1 MSEMQELLQQAQQIT
16 AAVQELNSPATSPAE
31 RRAADDFLADFQKHP
46 AAWKVLYTLVCSTNM
61 PAEAVIFAAQS
72 FRRKVQRQ
80 LSSIVSGL
88 YPDLLHKLT
97 ECIKFASKHT
107 PAAVPSLAAA
117 LASMAVQWTEWNN
130 PLETLGAQVPN
141 TALLE
146 FMKALPHECTDTR
159 YAAQGASVPFAC
171 ATQRF
176 LDEAKSRALRYSGIV
191 GAVTLE
197 ALKGRNPVW
206 ALPIPLV
213 LDCLDAWVR
222 FGLLHETREP
232 NQASL
237 ESAQSPQLTVSVVT
251 SIFTLAVKAMQSEE
265 SEIYSSAGTLVA
277 DMVEH
282 APEDMLSLFF
292 ESMSLLPSAAKQALE
307 AGQVDRAG
315 MMCHTF
321 GGYCSSSIAC
331 FTYRSEEGEQLRRG
345 LLACTQLAADDLPE
359 SGEPVAS
366 SSMVAWSDIAACLL
380 EAQKKGLDL
389 SDPRYL
395 NWQEVKELYV
405 RAMTTIVPLL
415 AGPSYNGGSED
426 EALCHSPIASTA
438 KDTLQHCCMMLGP
451 QTYITILRDISTSS
465 VGDSAWQRMEGVMFG
480 LQAAEEEIGQFL
492 EEEEGPH
499 VEQAAQLLQQLLNDC
514 ANTRTSCAAQPI
526 AASRLSLAMLEPLS
540 RLVSPLLVC
549 LKNKPP
555 DAQGLLIST
564 LNMAAACCKDPKVA
578 RVASSCMLQACEGA
592 LNIDM
597 DIPQTIAS
605 GLLTA
610 IQDTDDPEVEQD
622 LVVALAD
629 CLSTGSNVAHQE
641 RVVSQE
647 LQAVHDSLEALSN
660 LYLAGGTTN
669 AQGSNPA
676 AIERSAIRALRQT
689 SWLLQQAGTFNGQGR
704 PAAQDEEDSH
714 ELKRAAEGS
723 MAATVVRGFVKVW
736 PKVCEVVSQELP
748 GAAEQEELRR
758 LAARCATLAMQ
769 ANAADFLSVLA
780 NLTAAAA
787 AAFDLPG
794 GENFASSLAVALTL
808 YSGQPGAMA
817 YIVAALINIAGLP
830 SVAALR
836 GWIAGDRN
844 PDMALAVLTLAMTAA
859 HSCPEDMTLLSLFL
873 CNGLAYAV
881 ANIPCH
887 NKDVFSTALS
897 CADALVGVCK
907 VPSGGT
913 TELRKTLYGFGPELM
928 VALVTGLIGPSALA
942 RVHRTA
948 SIICNLM
955 EAMAPVGTPDPHTQ
969 LLRLLSWLTD
979 AAEGLAMES
988 KILPADAQLLQ
999 SRVGALL
1006 ESAHTSVQPPES
1018 GRGLLGSEIG
1028 RRMKAELRAFVDIHQ
1043 SRQF

>member
-1 MSEMQELLQQAQQIT
+1 MSEMQEVLQQAQQVV
-16 AAVQELNSPATSPAE
+16 AAVKELNSPTVSAAA
-31 RRAADDFLADFQKHP
+31 RGAADDFLAEFQKHP
-46 AAWKVLYTLVCSTNM
+46 AAWKVLYTLGCSTDT

-88 YPDLLHKLT
+88 YPDLLYKLT

-117 LASMAVQWTEWNN
+117 LASMALQWKEWNN
-130 PLETLGAQVPN
+130 PLETLGAQIPN

-146 FMKALPHECTDTR
+146 AL
-159 YAAQGASVPFAC
+159 
-171 ATQRF
+171 
-176 LDEAKSRALRYSGIV
+176 KYSGIV

-197 ALKGRNPVW
+197 ALKGTNPVW
-206 ALPIPLV
+206 ALPTPLV
-213 LDCLDAWVR
+213 LGCLDAWVR
-222 FGLLHETREP
+222 LGLLHETTQP

-237 ESAQSPQLTVSVVT
+237 ERAQSPQLTVSVVT
-251 SIFTLAVKAMQSEE
+251 RIFDLAVKAMHSE
-265 SEIYSSAGTLVA
+265 SAEIYTSAGTLVA

-282 APEDMLSLFF
+282 APENMLSLFF
-292 ESMSLLPSAAKQALE
+292 ESISLLPSAAKQALE

-315 MMCHTF
+315 IMCHTF
-321 GGYCSSSIAC
+321 GGYCSSAIAC
-331 FTYRSEEGEQLRRG
+331 FTYRSDQGEQLRRG
-345 LLACTQLAADDLPE
+345 LLACTELAADDLPE

-389 SDPRYL
+389 SDTRYL
-395 NWQEVKELYV
+395 NWQEIGNLYV

-415 AGPSYNGGSED
+415 AGSLYNGGSED
-426 EALCHSPIASTA
+426 EALCHTPIAPTA

-465 VGDSAWQRMEGVMFG
+465 VGEKAWQRIEGVMFG
-480 LQAAEEEIGQFL
+480 LHAAEDGIGQFL
-492 EEEEGPH
+492 EEEEGPRI
-499 VEQAAQLLQQLLNDC
+499 EEAAKLLQQMLNDC
-514 ANTRTSCAAQPI
+514 ANMRTSCAAQPI

-540 RLVSPLLVC
+540 RLVSPLLIC
-549 LKNKPP
+549 LKNKPS
-555 DAQGLLIST
+555 DAQGLLMST
-564 LNMAAACCKDPKVA
+564 LNMAATCCTDPKVA

-610 IQDTDDPEVEQD
+610 IQATDDPEVEQD

-629 CLSTGSNVAHQE
+629 CLSTGSNVAHQQL
-641 RVVSQE
+641 VVSQE

-660 LYLAGGTTN
+660 HYRAG
-669 AQGSNPA
+669 ARVSNPA
-676 AIERSAIRALRQT
+676 EIERSAIRALRQT

-704 PAAQDEEDSH
+704 PTAQDEEDSH

-723 MAATVVRGFVKVW
+723 MAATVVRGFVRVW

-758 LAARCATLAMQ
+758 LAACCATLAMQ
-769 ANAADFLSVLA
+769 ASPADFVPVLA
-780 NLTAAAA
+780 NLTATAPAE
-787 AAFDLPG
+787 FELPG
-794 GENFASSLAVALTL
+794 GENFSSSLAVALTL
-808 YSGQPGAMA
+808 YSAQPGAMA
-817 YIVAALINIAGLP
+817 YIVTALFNIAGLP

-836 GWIAGDRN
+836 GWMAGDRD
-844 PDMALAVLTLAMTAA
+844 PDIALAVLTLAMTAV
-859 HSCPEDMTLLSLFL
+859 HNRPQDMTLLSPFL
-873 CNGLAYAV
+873 CHGLACAV
-881 ANIPCH
+881 ASVPCH

-897 CADALVGVCK
+897 CADALVGACK
-907 VPSGGT
+907 VPSRDT
-913 TELRKTLYGFGPELM
+913 TELRKAMYGYGPELL
-928 VALVTGLIGPSALA
+928 VAMVTGLIGPSALA

-948 SIICNLM
+948 SIICTLM
-955 EAMAPVGTPDPHTQ
+955 EAMAPVGTADPHAQ
-969 LLRLLSWLTD
+969 LLLLLSWLTD
-979 AAEGLAMES
+979 AVEGLAMER
-988 KILPADAQLLQ
+988 KILPEDAQLLQ

-1006 ESAHTSVQPPES
+1006 ESAHTSVQALES

-1028 RRMKAELRAFVDIHQ
+1028 RRMKAELRAFVDLHQ